1 MKRVKVLV
9 SMSGR
14 TFNVTEGEVIDW
26 PDGRADHFLKAGYVE
41 FVEDLNPKPKRKPR
55 KK

>member
-9 SMSGR
+9 SMSGPD
-14 TFNVTEGEVIDW
+14 FNVTEGEVIDW
-26 PDGRADHFLKAGYVE
+26 PDGRADHFLKAGYLKL
-41 FVEDLNPKPKRKPR
+41 VEDPKPKRKPR